1 MLNNTVSEDANNDKP
16 VRSFKILLTGYTR
29 SGKTAALRRYC
40 FDSFK
45 DQHLSTIGIDF
56 AAKNVM
62 VQGQKYKAII
72 WDTSGQ
78 ERYRNITL
86 AYFRGSEGVFIF
98 YNVRFRDTF
107 EYVRKVLKEVEKL
120 CSSNVPVLLVG
131 SASDAID
138 RTVSFDEGVA
148 LAQSIRSPDGIP
160 FFEISSKTNQNV
172 EDMYQHMYEMVLKL
186 RPCVCLNAKIPWK
199 PGLHTKCH
207 DVQKIIF
214 KLVLLKNLRSFD
226 GMKFPNEI
234 VLYIFSFLG
243 VAVNEMVWYGKA
255 GVELKNENDD
265 TQVTK
270 YEKNENCVCM

>member
-1 MLNNTVSEDANNDKP
+1 MLNNTVSGDANNDKP
-16 VRSFKILLTGYTR
+16 IRIFKVLLAGKTR
-29 SGKTAALRRYC
+29 SGKTAAFRRYC
-40 FDSFK
+40 FDSFI
-45 DQHLSTIGIDF
+45 DQHLSTTTFGIDF
-56 AAKNVM
+56 VAKNVI

-72 WDTSGQ
+72 WDTAGQ
-78 ERYRNITL
+78 ERYRYTK
-86 AYFRGSEGVFIF
+86 GVFIF

-107 EYVRKVLKEVEKL
+107 EYVRKVLKEVEKH

-138 RTVSFDEGVA
+138 RTVSFDEGAA

-186 RPCVCLNAKIPWK
+186 RPCVYLNAKIPWK

-207 DVQKIIF
+207 VVQKFIF
-214 KLVLLKNLRSFD
+214 NLVLLKNLRSFD
-226 GMKFPNEI
+226 GMKIPNEI

-255 GVELKNENDD
+255 GVELKTENDD

-270 YEKNENCVCM
+270 YKKSKTCVCM